1 MYFEL
6 FTCDSGHLKHKFKLG
21 LRLYTCFKV
30 YRVKKW
36 NVIIPCV
43 FAYLLIEFYPI
54 KLFINMYFM
63 LISRLMSVR
72 K

>member
-30 YRVKKW
+30 YRG
-36 NVIIPCV
+36 
-43 FAYLLIEFYPI
+43 I
-54 KLFINMYFM
+54 KMECYHTVCICLSTY
-63 LISRLMSVR
+63 
-72 K
+72 